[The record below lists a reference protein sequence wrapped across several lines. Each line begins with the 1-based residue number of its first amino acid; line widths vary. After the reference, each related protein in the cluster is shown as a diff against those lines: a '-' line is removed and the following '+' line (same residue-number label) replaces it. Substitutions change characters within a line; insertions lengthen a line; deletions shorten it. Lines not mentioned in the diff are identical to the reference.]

1 MPDSASSEI
10 NPLDRLA
17 EEFVERHRRGEQPS
31 VAEYTSKHPE
41 LAKEIRDLFPAL
53 VMMED
58 VRPHKGDATGAFSSV
73 TDADYCEGKKLER
86 LGDYR
91 ILREVGRGGMG
102 IVYEAEQESLGRH
115 VALKVLP
122 AHALLD
128 PQRLRR
134 FNREAKAAARL
145 HHTNIVPVYGVGES
159 DGLHY
164 YVMQFIQGLGLD
176 QVLAEL
182 RKLRR
187 AKTSLGSAA
196 PPESRLLRAGDVSAV
211 DVARSLLT
219 GRFKETAPADA
230 PEDADDAAPPTL
242 SEPPAPSRRPDSS
255 STIHLPGQT
264 EHSTL
269 SETGR
274 QYWQSVA
281 RIGVQVADALAYANA
296 QGTLHRDIKPSNLLL
311 DTQGTVWVADF
322 GLAKASDSEDLTHA
336 GDIVGTI
343 RYMAPERFRG
353 QGDVRSDIYSL
364 GLTLYELLALRP
376 AFEESDRN
384 NLISIV
390 AHETPP
396 SPRKLNPDVPRDLE
410 TIVLKA
416 IARDPDH
423 RYATAPEMAADL
435 RRFLEDKPIR
445 ARRVSVIERGWR
457 WCRRNPA
464 LAGLTTAIV
473 LLLVVAAAGSAVAA
487 YRFSLLAD
495 AQTKARADA
504 DAAKKEAEDRAD
516 EIRLGLDRLNRANML
531 IESGG
536 LHANDGH
543 WEEALADYSQ
553 AVELRPDVAL
563 VWMTRGQFHMQF
575 FCWEE
580 AAADLARG
588 FERQPPVDPNLWY
601 SHACLRLYAGDEAG
615 YRQICARMLDKFGQ
629 TTDLTTSHLLARAC
643 ILGPN
648 ALDDYS
654 RIQHLMEK
662 VVADFPQPNMY
673 HAMLVA
679 IHYRAGQPEQALR
692 LLDSFS
698 QKANYTWYEAS
709 LKPLLA
715 MVYHRLGQEDKAK
728 KWLDETNQ
736 GLDDL
741 KTNLAS
747 QPLDASPTT
756 YLVGYDLPTILLR
769 REAMQALG
777 DTAAEHAMDWAI
789 RSRGHAALTQW
800 TPAGVDIERAL
811 ALRPDDFRIRLE
823 RGRLLAG
830 QSRWDEA
837 LPDFD
842 EILRKQPDEV
852 AVWYERGRV
861 YAQRGQWDK
870 AAADFDRALELSES
884 TGVPIV
890 AVAPGAS
897 DMMNPYAVNTMA
909 ADLLKW
915 EKVFLELT
923 RRRPQ
928 DAQLWAERARALNQN
943 GKAADAVAAI
953 TKAIEL
959 RPDDPQL
966 LYERGYWYGQES
978 HWEQAA
984 ADFARAL
991 DLVPDFG
998 AQAGLGASIY
1008 SVLSIWEKVLDK
1020 TLALRPK
1027 DGELHAV
1034 RARMHMGKSERDKAS
1049 AEFAEALKLRPD
1061 DAELRLERG
1070 RFLAQL
1076 GRWFGAAADFA
1087 EVIDKR
1093 PFNDDW
1099 VQHAC
1104 LRLLAGDSEGY
1115 RKLCGSLR
1123 ERYGKE
1129 RNPLVVYPAGRICA
1143 LAPGGIADPAQ
1154 AVLWEEQA
1162 LVTDPKNLFYMQA
1175 LALALYRAGQFDQAE
1190 KRCRESMKV
1199 NPNWTGHPQNWLV
1212 LAMTCHQQK
1221 KPDEARQWLDKATEW
1236 LAKANE
1242 KRPKEEAGFQ
1252 PPEMLPSDWLEYQ
1265 VLRREAEK
1273 LLNEKGPKPEK

>member
-1 MPDSASSEI
+1 MDAPSSEV

-17 EEFVERHRRGEQPS
+17 EDFVARHRRGEKPS
-31 VAEYTSKHPE
+31 LDEYTAKHPE
-41 LAKEIRDLFPAL
+41 LAEEIRDLFPAL
-53 VMMED
+53 VLMED
-58 VRPHKGDATGAFSSV
+58 VRPHKGDATGAFSTV
-73 TDADYCEGKKLER
+73 TDTDYGDSKKLER

-187 AKTSLGSAA
+187 AKATLADA
-196 PPESRLLRAGDVSAV
+196 PAPESRLIRAGDVSAV

-219 GRFKETAPADA
+219 GHFKETAPADA
-230 PEDADDAAPPTL
+230 PEDAAEHAPPTL
-242 SEPPAPSRRPDSS
+242 SLPSASFRRPDSS
-255 STIHLPGQT
+255 ATIHLPGQS

-274 QYWQSVA
+274 QFWHSVA

-322 GLAKASDSEDLTHA
+322 GLAKATDSEDLTHA

-353 QGDVRSDIYSL
+353 QGDPRSDIYSL

-396 SPRKLNPDVPRDLE
+396 PPRKLNPDVPRDLE

-416 IARDPDH
+416 IARDPAH

-445 ARRVSVIERGWR
+445 ARRVSVLERGWR

-464 LAGLTTAIV
+464 LASLTAAVV
-473 LLLVVAAAGSAVAA
+473 LLLVAAAVGSTIAA

-495 AQTKARADA
+495 AQARARADA
-504 DAAKKEAEDRAD
+504 DAAKKEAEDKAD
-516 EIRLGLDRLNRANML
+516 EIRLGLDRLNRANTL

-543 WEEALADYSQ
+543 WDEALAEYTQ

-563 VWMTRGQFHMQF
+563 VWLTRGQFYTQF
-575 FCWEE
+575 FCWDE
-580 AAADLARG
+580 AAADLAKG

-601 SHACLRLYAGDEAG
+601 SHASLRLYVGDEAG
-615 YRQICARMLDKFGQ
+615 YRQVCARMLDKFGQ
-629 TTDLTTSHLLARAC
+629 TTDPSTGVLLARAC
-643 ILGPN
+643 TLGPN
-648 ALDDYS
+648 AIDDYS
-654 RIQHLMEK
+654 RVQQLMEK
-662 VVADFPQPNMY
+662 VVADSPQPNIY
-673 HAMLVA
+673 HGILVA
-679 IHYRAGQPEQALR
+679 VHYRAGQTEQALR
-692 LLDSFS
+692 LFDSYM
-698 QKANYTWYEAS
+698 QKANYPWYEAS
-709 LKPLLA
+709 SKPILA
-715 MVYHRLGQEDKAK
+715 LVHHRLGQADKAK

-741 KTNLAS
+741 KVNLAS
-747 QPLDASPTT
+747 QSLDSNPAT
-756 YLVGYDLPTILLR
+756 YLIGYDLPMILLR

-777 DTAAEHAMDWAI
+777 DAAAEHPMDWVL
-789 RSRGHAALTQW
+789 RSRGRAPLKQW
-800 TPAGVDIERAL
+800 AQAGADIERAL
-811 ALRPDDFRIRLE
+811 ALRPDDFQIRLE
-823 RGRLLAG
+823 RGRILAG

-842 EILRKQPDEV
+842 EILRKHPDEV
-852 AVWYERGRV
+852 AVWYERGRLF
-861 YAQRGQWDK
+861 AQQGQWDK
-870 AAADFDRALELSES
+870 AAADFDRALEVSES
-884 TGVPIV
+884 TGVPIIPV
-890 AVAPGAS
+890 NPAIVS
-897 DMMNPYAVNTMA
+897 DMGNPNAVNSMA
-909 ADLLKW
+909 NDLLKW
-915 EKVFLELT
+915 DKVFLELT
-923 RRRPQ
+923 RRRPR
-928 DAQLWAERARALNQN
+928 DAQLWADRARALNQS
-943 GKAADAVAAI
+943 GKPTDAIASF

-959 RPDDPQL
+959 QPDDLQL
-966 LYERGYWYGQES
+966 LYERGSLYGQES
-978 HWEQAA
+978 LWEQAA
-984 ADFARAL
+984 LDLAKAL
-991 DLVPDFG
+991 ELVPDFG
-998 AQAGLGASIY
+998 TQMAWGQSIY
-1008 SVLSIWEKVLDK
+1008 NLLFQWHKSLDKVLE
-1020 TLALRPK
+1020 LRPK
-1027 DGELHAV
+1027 DGLLHAV
-1034 RARMHMGKSERDKAS
+1034 RARVHLGKSEWDMAL

-1061 DAELRLERG
+1061 DADLRLERG
-1070 RFLAQL
+1070 RAFAQRA
-1076 GRWFGAAADFA
+1076 RWFAAAADYA
-1087 EVIDKR
+1087 QVIEKR
-1093 PFNDDW
+1093 PFGDDW

-1104 LRLLAGDSEGY
+1104 LRLLAGDTDGY
-1115 RKLCGSLR
+1115 RKFCAPLT
-1123 ERYGKE
+1123 ERHGKAKD
-1129 RNPLVVYPAGRICA
+1129 PLVAYPAGRTCA
-1143 LAPGGIADPAQ
+1143 LAPNAIPDPAQ
-1154 AVLWEEQA
+1154 AVLWEERA
-1162 LVTDPKNLFYMQA
+1162 VAIEPKNAFYLHA
-1175 LALALYRAGQFDQAE
+1175 LALAHYRAGQFDLAE

-1199 NPNWTGHPQNWLV
+1199 LPNWPGHPQNWLV
-1212 LAMTCHQQK
+1212 MALTLHQLK
-1221 KPDEARQWLDKATEW
+1221 KPDEARTWLDKATEW

-1252 PPEMLPSDWLEYQ
+1252 PPEMPISDWLEYQ
-1265 VLRREAEK
+1265 VLRREAEMLIGMK
-1273 LLNEKGPKPEK
+1273 TEAKP